1 MFTPAAA
8 RRTFAWICSGVAC
21 PSVRTASS
29 TIWRCAVSRSPRE
42 RSASAS
48 EDPDMRSII
57 CRPRRPPA
65 RPRCLPAALGVAA
78 ATLAGMERV
87 VAVLGRG
94 VVPAETTILR
104 ADDLGALR
112 GDGVFETMHVR
123 PGGPWLIEEHLA
135 RMARSAARLDLAL
148 PDREDLAA
156 LAGEACAAWPAEL
169 EGSLRLICTRGPE
182 DGGPVTCYATIA
194 PIGPAVVQ
202 ARHQGVRVATA
213 TLGFGTDTRGPSPWL
228 LGGVKSLSYA
238 VNMAS
243 LRWAQTQGCDDVLWL
258 SGDDLWTLPTCTGIL
273 PGTTA
278 RYLLDHAAEL
288 GWHAGERLVR
298 PAVLETADGV
308 WLTSSVRG
316 VTPVTELDGVK
327 LAESR
332 HTEQIRT
339 LLGYPA

>member
-1 MFTPAAA
+1 
-8 RRTFAWICSGVAC
+8 
-21 PSVRTASS
+21 
-29 TIWRCAVSRSPRE
+29 
-42 RSASAS
+42 
-48 EDPDMRSII
+48 
-57 CRPRRPPA
+57 
-65 RPRCLPAALGVAA
+65 
-78 ATLAGMERV
+78 MERV

-94 VVPAETTILR
+94 VVPAETPILR

-112 GDGVFETMHVR
+112 GDGVFETVHVR

-258 SGDDLWTLPTCTGIL
+258 STDGYALEAPTSTLVWLSGDDLWTVPTSTGIL